1 MTGSNPIQFS
11 VMDSARMDPPP
22 QSVKTRRYDASR
34 RRAEAARTRDRV
46 LDVAE
51 RLFLE
56 RGYAATT
63 VGAVAENAGVSTEL
77 VYKTLGGKAG
87 LVREIQR
94 RGLLGAGP
102 IPAETRS
109 DALAATD
116 IDARTLLREW
126 SRLTIEVSPRTAPIL
141 LLVRAAAAGDAD
153 LAAVQADMTAAHLER
168 MALNARRLLAHPGV
182 RPGLTPDRVRDVL
195 WTYTAPELYD
205 RLVVHQGWS
214 LEDYADFVFR
224 GMSGQLLADG

>member
-1 MTGSNPIQFS
+1 
-11 VMDSARMDPPP
+11 MDSARMDPAPEG
-22 QSVKTRRYDASR
+22 VKTRRYDASR
-34 RRAEAARTRDRV
+34 RRAEAGRTRDRV

-51 RLFLE
+51 RMFLE

-63 VGAVAENAGVSTEL
+63 LAAVAKDAGVSTEL
-77 VYKTLGGKAG
+77 IHKTLGGKTG

-94 RGLLGAGP
+94 RGLQGEGP
-102 IPAETRS
+102 IAAPVRS
-109 DALAATD
+109 DAVAATD

-126 SRLTIEVSPRTAPIL
+126 SRFTIEVGPRTAPIL
-141 LLVRAAAAGDAD
+141 LLVRAAAAHDAD
-153 LAAVQADMTAAHLER
+153 LAALQEEMTAQHLER

-182 RPGLTPDRVRDVL
+182 RPGLSPDRIRDVL

-205 RLVVHQGWS
+205 RLVGRQGWS
-214 LEDYADFVFR
+214 LDDYAEFVFR